1 MRREV
6 RCSRAGHWFEL
17 VFVHGGSAVHGVLI
31 LQLEL
36 EGLFVGIFLMDRL
49 GIVNEGFF

>member
-1 MRREV
+1 MGSEL
-6 RCSRAGHWFEL
+6 RCSGAGHWLEL

-49 GIVNEGFF
+49 GIVNE